1 MISVLIILF
10 IVIMIQ
16 IFVIGLFFSNIEL
29 NIEECDISYNVDCI
43 KRININKLKVNLK
56 IYLFK
61 KIKILKIK
69 IFKNY
74 CEIFKIKIN
83 LNVLKKLKDNKQS
96 GFEFVIKNI
105 REMNPKIKNINL
117 ELRIGTESTMIT
129 TFLIP
134 TISTVVSILIIKY
147 RESNNHL
154 KLNDYSNYNFKI
166 IPRYVNTNNFIL
178 KGSLQI
184 SFDTIRTLCFINK
197 HKEIKV

>member
-134 TISTVVSILIIKY
+134 TISTVVSILISKY
-147 RESNNHL
+147 RESNNRL